1 MVMSPM
7 KVLPTGC
14 QYRSLTYNKIDMK
27 IIKQGKKPIKRKQ
40 QKCSNCDCIFEYE
53 RSDIKSDQRE
63 GSWVVCP
70 CCKKCISVEWF

>member
-1 MVMSPM
+1 
-7 KVLPTGC
+7 
-14 QYRSLTYNKIDMK
+14 MK

>member
-1 MVMSPM
+1 M
-7 KVLPTGC
+7 C
-14 QYRSLTYNKIDMK
+14 FFYRSRRTEKIPINKIDMK